1 MKLLILATDSASTN
15 ILYNYLTKHFSV
27 SDVIIENKVSK
38 KTFLTYRYKK
48 LGLVKFIDQLLFLLI
63 VNRVLSF
70 FVKSKISKLLL
81 ELNLDSSNI
90 PKEKIT
96 KVSSINSSII
106 TEKINHINPDFIIV
120 SGTRIISKIILNSTN
135 IKFINIH
142 AGITPAFRG
151 VHGAYWAL
159 VENSK
164 NLAGVTVHF
173 VDAGVDTGAIISHKL
188 IETNSDDNILTYP
201 VKQLSEGLIE
211 LNKYLE
217 SVEND
222 STYSP
227 NIIHVNISKQWF
239 HPGGLQYLYN
249 RIFYGVK

>member
-1 MKLLILATDSASTN
+1 MKLLILATDSVSTN
-15 ILYNYLTKHFSV
+15 IIYSYLSRHFEV

-48 LGLVKFIDQLLFLLI
+48 LGLIKFMDQLLFLLI
-63 VNRVLSF
+63 ANKVLRF

-90 PKEKIT
+90 PKEKIC
-96 KVSSINSSII
+96 KVSSINSSVVS
-106 TEKINHINPDFIIV
+106 EKIIRINPDFIIV
-120 SGTRIISKIILNSTN
+120 SGTRIISKNILNSTN

-142 AGITPAFRG
+142 AGITPTYRG

-159 VENSK
+159 VEKSK
-164 NLAGVTVHF
+164 NLVGVTVHF
-173 VDAGVDTGAIISHKL
+173 LDAGVDTGVIISHKL
-188 IETNSDDNILTYP
+188 IETNSNDNILTYP

-217 SVEND
+217 SVENN
-222 STYSP
+222 STYFP
-227 NIIHVNISKQWF
+227 NIINVNISKQWF

-249 RIFYGVK
+249 RIIHGVK